1 MESKKTDSDVA
12 TAIRTIVVLI
22 FAWLMVAVAGTGGT
36 IDGIGT
42 YCGRYTGNAFI
53 SYGAAKSSP
62 IYGCQSGFYSLI
74 TSPILL
80 TISSFSKGFVI
91 NFLAPVFNASISLDC

>member
-1 MESKKTDSDVA
+1 MWNQKNRLGCGNCNSYYC
-12 TAIRTIVVLI
+12 
-22 FAWLMVAVAGTGGT
+22 
-36 IDGIGT
+36 GT